1 MGSFRIMAQL
11 KHLFRNQVTIEKW
24 TGQNSFGE
32 STYGTSIIHAARIE
46 PAVIRTDGESG
57 VLLSVLKVILSE
69 YVQVDPRD
77 RITLPA
83 AYGSRNS
90 AGVFEAPTSNLIQ
103 VKYLEDTSGPICT
116 VLMCGR
122 L

>member
-11 KHLFRNQVTIEKW
+11 KHLFRNQVTLEKW

-32 STYGTSIIHAARIE
+32 STYGNSIIYAARIE
-46 PAVIRTDGESG
+46 PTTIKTDGDNA
-57 VLLSVLKVILSE
+57 VLLSVLKVLLSE

-77 RITLPA
+77 RITLPS

-90 AGVFEAPTSNLIQ
+90 TGAFESPTSNLIE
-103 VKYLEDTSGPICT
+103 VKYLEDTTGPICT
-116 VLMCGR
+116 VLICGR
-122 L
+122 A

>member
-11 KHLFRNQVTIEKW
+11 RHLFKNQVTIEKW

-32 STYGTSIIHAARIE
+32 STYGNSILHAARIE
-46 PAVIRTDGESG
+46 PATIMTDGENQ
-57 VLLSVLKVILSE
+57 VLLAVLKVILSE
-69 YVQVDPRD
+69 YIQVDPRD
-77 RITLPA
+77 RVTLPA

-103 VKYLEDTSGPICT
+103 VKYLEDMTGPICT
-116 VLMCGR
+116 VLICGR
-122 L
+122 A